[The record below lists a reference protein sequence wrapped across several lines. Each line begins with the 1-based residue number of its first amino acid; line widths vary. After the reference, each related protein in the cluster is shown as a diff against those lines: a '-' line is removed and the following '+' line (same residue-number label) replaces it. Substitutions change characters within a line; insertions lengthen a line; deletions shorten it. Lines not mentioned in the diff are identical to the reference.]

1 MPQAEYIGVKDI
13 EGPFILIENV
23 TGVGYG
29 ELVDIRDANGR
40 IRHGQVKSL
49 SEKATLVQVFTGTGD
64 LVPNTTKVRFLGKP
78 LEVHLSK
85 YMLGRTFNGL
95 GEPRDAAARY
105 TAASASTSTDCRSTD
120 GAPVPRDSSTPASPR

>member
-95 GEPRDAAARY
+95 GEPRDGCGEIYGGKRVNATAAARY
-105 TAASASTSTDCRSTD
+105 TAASASTSTGCR
-120 GAPVPRDSSTPASPR
+120 